1 MSLCTTNYMKNT
13 KKKRDSNYEK
23 LTYLCVEKSI
33 TIIQDKNILKI
44 IEIYWKYWI
53 YWKYIQNNWKYI
65 ENTSLPS
72 ELY

>member
-1 MSLCTTNYMKNT
+1 MKNSTQSLNIKLMSLCTTNYMKNT

-44 IEIYWKYWI
+44 IEIY
-53 YWKYIQNNWKYI
+53 
-65 ENTSLPS
+65 
-72 ELY
+72 